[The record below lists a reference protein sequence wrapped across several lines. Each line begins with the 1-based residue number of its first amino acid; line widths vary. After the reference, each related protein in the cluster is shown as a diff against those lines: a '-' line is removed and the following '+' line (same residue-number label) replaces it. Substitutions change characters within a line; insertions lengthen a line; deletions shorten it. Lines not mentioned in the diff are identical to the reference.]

1 MTDLRRAE
9 STPPAMRSAVPTAKP
24 PVRRHAVAKAAGL
37 SVLATAAVAAVVFAA
52 GELSG
57 WRVLAGPGERW
68 LSNQIGRPV
77 HMAHDDDADFR
88 LSLWRG
94 IRLQTA
100 ALRVDGPTWAGGAP
114 LLEAEGVAL
123 HARWRDV
130 FGWRRGLPFPL
141 TALTADRL
149 RAQLIRR
156 ADGSASWQRADGTAA
171 PAPADDDRSLP
182 VSVGIVSAGDG
193 QLRLVDAI
201 TQADLTVRFS
211 LHDAGAVAG
220 EAAAPADA
228 GASGALALPP
238 PVAHGLRASATGRYR
253 GLPLRAELRTGALRP
268 LLDRQATPAD
278 LPVALALSVGR
289 STLNFDGAV
298 RDPMDRRDLLGQL
311 KLAGPSLAAVG
322 EPLGITLPTTA
333 AFTLQGTLTRQGAVW
348 SSVVKRARIGQSEL
362 DGAFQYDT
370 RRTPRPRLLGR
381 LHART
386 LALADLGP
394 AIGTATPDA
403 PAQVRAAGRV
413 LPDRRFDLPSLRA
426 MDANVLLRLDRLDFG
441 TSALQAVSP
450 FNGHL
455 TLVNGVLRLADIDA
469 RLAQGRISG
478 QVQFDGRGD
487 RAQWQAALDGRGL
500 RLEQWVRAVQSP
512 GRPPYAGG
520 LIGARLRLTGAG
532 RSTAEILGS
541 AEGQVGLQW
550 TQGQISHL
558 VVEAAGLD
566 IAQGLGLLLRGD
578 DPLAVTC
585 GLADLAVQRGV
596 VTPRAFVIDTTD
608 SRAWLTGTVSLAD
621 ERLALLAKV
630 QPKDFSPLSL
640 RAPLH
645 IDGTLAAP
653 ALSLDKSALASKAVP
668 AALLALVHPLAALLP
683 LLDIGEPGPAQGC
696 AALLA
701 EARQPRRDG
710 Q

>member
-1 MTDLRRAE
+1 M
-9 STPPAMRSAVPTAKP
+9 
-24 PVRRHAVAKAAGL
+24 
-37 SVLATAAVAAVVFAA
+37 SVLALSAVAAMVFVA

-68 LSNQIGRPV
+68 LSSQIGRPV
-77 HMAHDDDADFR
+77 HIGREDAQDFR

-94 IRLQTA
+94 IRLHTT
-100 ALRVDGPTWAGGAP
+100 ALRVDGPNWAGGAP
-114 LLEAEGVAL
+114 LLQAEGIAL

-130 FGWRRGLPFPL
+130 IGWRPGTPFPL
-141 TALTADRL
+141 AALAADRL

-156 ADGSASWQRADGTAA
+156 ADGSASWQRANGMPA
-171 PAPADDDRSLP
+171 PRPADDERSLP
-182 VSVGIVSAGDG
+182 VRVGIVSARDG
-193 QLRLVDAI
+193 QLRLVDAL
-201 TQADLTVRFS
+201 TQADLTVRFA
-211 LHDAGAVAG
+211 LQDAGMPVADAAVATDTV
-220 EAAAPADA
+220 AD
-228 GASGALALPP
+228 GDVALPP
-238 PVAHGLRASATGRYR
+238 LGAHGLRASATGRYR
-253 GLPLRAELRTGALRP
+253 GLPLQGELRTGSLRP
-268 LLDRQATPAD
+268 WLDGQAAPAD
-278 LPVALALSVGR
+278 LPVALAGSVGR
-289 STLNFDGAV
+289 TKLDFRGAV
-298 RDPMDRRDLLGQL
+298 ADPLDRRDLLGQL
-311 KLAGPSLAAVG
+311 TLAGPSLAAVG
-322 EPLGITLPTTA
+322 EPLGVTLPTTA
-333 AFTLQGTLTRQGAVW
+333 AFSLQGSLARQGPVW
-348 SSVVKRARIGQSEL
+348 STVVRRAHIGQSEL

-370 RRTPRPRLLGR
+370 RRAPRPRLAGR
-381 LHART
+381 LQART

-403 PAQVRAAGRV
+403 PAPVRAAGRV

-426 MDANVLLRLDRLDFG
+426 MDANVLLRLDRLNFG
-441 TSALQAVSP
+441 TNALQAVSP
-450 FNGHL
+450 LNGHL

-487 RAQWQAALDGRGL
+487 RAEWQATLDGRGL

-512 GRPPYAGG
+512 GRTPHAGG
-520 LIGARLRLTGAG
+520 LISARLRLTGAG
-532 RSTAEILGS
+532 RSTAEILGR

-566 IAQGLGLLLRGD
+566 IAQGLGLLIKGD
-578 DPLAVTC
+578 DALAVTC
-585 GLADLAVQRGV
+585 GLADLQVQRGV
-596 VTPRAFVIDTTD
+596 VTPRAFVIDTRD
-608 SRAWLTGTVSLAD
+608 SRAWLTGRLSLAD
-621 ERLALLAKV
+621 ERLALLATV
-630 QPKDFSPLSL
+630 QPKDFSPLAL

-653 ALSLDKSALASKAVP
+653 VLSLDRSTLASKAVP
-668 AALLALVHPLAALLP
+668 AVLLALVHPLAALLP

-696 AALLA
+696 TALLA